1 MLTPG
6 LGYELA
12 QAAVTSV
19 TDGGFH
25 SRRPPSPVLEA
36 GPQTQ
41 VGACWSSWGLSP
53 GRADGRLLL
62 TRPSLCVC
70 LCPGLLLTK
79 IPVLCVLGP
88 WLNELIHLRDLFRDP
103 RLQTQSHSDVQG

>member
-41 VGACWSSWGLSP
+41 VGAGPPGASLLAQTGAVSSSH
-53 GRADGRLLL
+53 GRPSVCVCVLALLL
-62 TRPSLCVC
+62 
-70 LCPGLLLTK
+70 K

-88 WLNELIHLRDLFRDP
+88 WLNELHSPRDLLETP
-103 RLQTQSHSDVQG
+103 ASKHSHTLTSRG